1 MICKVF
7 IKIFKTTIQ
16 KKKNKVLIVPG
27 DMIAEMISNK
37 KLNSNDAGDVQG
49 AKRCTFFYHKKLK
62 KSFNKVQ

>member
-7 IKIFKTTIQ
+7 KKIFKTTIQ

-37 KLNSNDAGDVQG
+37 KLNSNYLSEAE
-49 AKRCTFFYHKKLK
+49 K
-62 KSFNKVQ
+62 